1 MTADRPEMPLRRGA
15 RSACSAW
22 SLVYDEIA
30 EQAVAR
36 LRGDLER
43 GAWDEAHGSLRT
55 QVEFTGSM
63 YLFVSIPI
71 A

>member
-1 MTADRPEMPLRRGA
+1 MPLRRDA

-22 SLVYDEIA
+22 SFVADEIA

-36 LRGDLER
+36 LRGDLET
-43 GAWDEAHGSLRT
+43 GAWDDAHGSLRT
-55 QVEFTGSM
+55 QPDYTGSL
-63 YLFVSIPI
+63 YLFVSTPI

>member
-1 MTADRPEMPLRRGA
+1 MPLRRDA
-15 RSACSAW
+15 RSAWSAW
-22 SLVYDEIA
+22 SFVDNEIA

-36 LRGDLER
+36 LRGDLET

-55 QVEFTGSM
+55 QPEYTGSLD
-63 YLFVSIPI
+63 LFVSTPI